1 VTLFLQF
8 RLWLRRAPR
17 SERALAAAATA
28 LVLSL
33 AGWLLVPPSSNNA
46 DANAALGTQP
56 GQPLSATPGA
66 TAPASPGASLPPGAT
81 CAPGPGSQTVTSSG
95 NSGAGGVP
103 APGASAGGGTQS
115 GTDGSGG
122 CTSPPGS
129 DQGVSDTQIKVAV
142 ILINLVGQAGN
153 SAFGLPP
160 PDTQRK
166 WFQDVIDATNASG
179 GVACRKIAP
188 LFYQGNPADA
198 SNLQQ
203 LCLQITQAKPFM
215 VIDLGAYTV
224 NPDIATCYP
233 KAGLPFRTT
242 TPLPASQVEQYYP
255 YMFSTTIAEMRYRN
269 AVFGLKQRGFF
280 SNGFKK
286 LGVVYRDCV
295 QQIPGQFFSWLKQAG
310 VPSSAVVSYNFGCPS
325 SGFASPSD
333 IQAAILK
340 FKQAGVTHMTEF
352 EDTGDFPNFTNIAQQ
367 QGFTPKW
374 GIPDDGVIATSYG
387 SQHPNYQN
395 IANAIAITDSRYGEE
410 KTPGY
415 VPSAGSKAC
424 NDIFKPAGDGTV
436 HSQSAG
442 LGGLM
447 CNDIWLF
454 KAAVEHARAMSRTE
468 LAGGLQAARSVEFSY
483 PDGPNTFEPNQ
494 FTGSKVTY
502 GDQFWRVDQFLPSCN
517 CWHVVDSTFHGSFS

>member
-1 VTLFLQF
+1 MTPFLQF

-17 SERALAAAATA
+17 GERVLAGVATA

-33 AGWLLVPPSSNNA
+33 AGWLLVPPASNSGNVS
-46 DANAALGTQP
+46 LGTQP
-56 GQPLSATPGA
+56 GQPVSATPGA
-66 TAPASPGASLPPGAT
+66 TAAASPGASLPPGT
-81 CAPGPGSQTVTSSG
+81 TSAPGGGPQAVTGPGTVG
-95 NSGAGGVP
+95 GGVP
-103 APGASAGGGTQS
+103 APVVSTGTQAGVHS
-115 GTDGSGG
+115 AGG

-129 DQGVSDTQIKVAV
+129 DQGVSGTQIKVAI
-142 ILINLVGQAGN
+142 ILINLVGAAGN
-153 SAFGLPP
+153 GAFGLPP

-188 LFYQGNPADA
+188 LFYQGNPADS

-203 LCLQITQAKPFM
+203 LCLQVTQAKPFM

-224 NPDIATCYP
+224 NPEIATCYP
-233 KAGLPFRTT
+233 KSGLPFRTT
-242 TPLPASQVEQYYP
+242 TPLPADQVEQYYP
-255 YMFSTTIAEMRYRN
+255 YMFATTIAEMRYRN
-269 AVFGLKQRGFF
+269 AVFALKQRGFF

-295 QQIPGQFFSWLKQAG
+295 HQIPDQFFSWLKAAG
-310 VPSSAVVSYNFGCPS
+310 LPSSAVVSYNFGCPAN
-325 SGFASPSD
+325 FASPSD

-367 QGFTPKW
+367 QGFRPKW
-374 GIPDDGVIATSYG
+374 GIPDDGVVATSYG
-387 SQHPNYQN
+387 SQHANYQN

-410 KTPGY
+410 KTPGFA
-415 VPSAGSKAC
+415 PSAGSKAC
-424 NDIFKPAGDGTV
+424 NEIFKPAGDGTV
-436 HSQSAG
+436 HTQAAG
-442 LGGLM
+442 LGGLL
-447 CNDIWLF
+447 CNVIWLF
-454 KAAVEHARAMSRTE
+454 KAAVEHARALSRTE

-483 PDGPNTFEPNQ
+483 PDGPNTFAPNH

-502 GDQFWRVDQFLPSCN
+502 GDQFWRVDKFMPSCN
-517 CWHVVDSTFHGSFS
+517 CWRVVDATFHGSFS

>member
-1 VTLFLQF
+1 MTVFQQF
-8 RLWLRRAPR
+8 RLWMRRAPR
-17 SERALAAAATA
+17 GERALAAVATA
-28 LVLSL
+28 LVLAL
-33 AGWLLVPPSSNNA
+33 AGYLLVPPQSNSNA
-46 DANAALGTQP
+46 TLGAQP
-56 GQPLSATPGA
+56 GQPLSS
-66 TAPASPGASLPPGAT
+66 APAPG
-81 CAPGPGSQTVTSSG
+81 GS
-95 NSGAGGVP
+95 P
-103 APGASAGGGTQS
+103 APGASAPPGAVAPGTAPQPGARGGSSVTGASGAPAGTVAGGGTQP
-115 GTDGSGG
+115 GAAGHGG
-122 CTSPPGS
+122 CASPPGS
-129 DQGVSDTQIKVAV
+129 DQGVTGTQIKIAI

-160 PDTQRK
+160 PDAQRK
-166 WFQDVIDATNASG
+166 WFQDVIDATNAHG

-188 LFYQGNPADA
+188 VYFQGNPADA

-203 LCLQITQAKPFM
+203 LCLQVSQVKPFM

-224 NPDIATCYP
+224 NPAIATCYP

-242 TPLPASQVEQYYP
+242 TPLPAGQVEQYYP

-280 SNGFKK
+280 SKSKGFVK

-295 QQIPGQFFSWLKQAG
+295 QQIPNQFFSWLSQAG

-333 IQAAILK
+333 IQQAIIK

-367 QGFTPKW
+367 QNFTPKW
-374 GIPDDGVIATSYG
+374 GIPDDGVVATSYG

-410 KTPGY
+410 KTPGFH
-415 VPSAGSKAC
+415 PSAGSQAC
-424 NDIFKPAGDGTV
+424 TNIFKPAGDGSV
-436 HSQSAG
+436 YEQSAG

-454 KAAVEHARAMSRTE
+454 KAAVEHARAISRTE

-483 PDGPNTFEPNQ
+483 PDGPNDFRPNH

-502 GDQFWRVDQFLPSCN
+502 GDEFWRVDQFLPSCT
-517 CWHVVDSTFHGSFS
+517 CWHVVDATFHGSFS